1 MISIRTMTLQD
12 IPRVAAME
20 KMIFPDPWSEKVY
33 EETLR
38 LPEAE
43 YVIAQSGEMIAGA
56 AGVRN
61 IVGTGEI
68 TNVMV
73 LPEYRRQ
80 GIGRMMMEE
89 VLNRGRALGADEF
102 TLEVR
107 AGNAAAIGLYES
119 LGFVSEGVRP
129 RFYRNPVEDAL
140 IMWIRKC

>member
-20 KMIFPDPWSEKVY
+20 KMIFSDPWSEKVY

>member
-20 KMIFPDPWSEKVY
+20 KMIFSDPWSEKVY

-68 TNVMV
+68 TNVMI

>member
-38 LPEAE
+38 LPETE

>member
-20 KMIFPDPWSEKVY
+20 KMIFSDPWSEKVY

-140 IMWIRKC
+140 IMWINKC